1 MLADAR
7 LNSAASGPRGTGMTI
22 AKALVVD
29 DSKVVRVMFKR
40 MLEARGLGVETAA
53 SGQEAI
59 DHLKEHSADVI
70 FMDYMMPAAAGF
82 EVTTMIVGNPK
93 PSSIRWVMSTA
104 NDTPNDRARAKVCGA
119 SGFLTKPIG
128 EAALDVVLA
137 EMRERA
143 PVRARAAVPVAQPAS
158 AAAGLSRE
166 EISEIARQVAHEV
179 AQKLVQDAI

>member
-1 MLADAR
+1 
-7 LNSAASGPRGTGMTI
+7 MTI

-59 DHLKEHSADVI
+59 DHLKAHSTDVI
-70 FMDYMMPAAAGF
+70 FMDYMMPAADGF
-82 EVTTMIVGNPK
+82 EVTSMIVANPQTA
-93 PSSIRWVMSTA
+93 SIPVVMCTA

-128 EAALDVVLA
+128 EAALDVMLA
-137 EMRERA
+137 ELRERV
-143 PVRARAAVPVAQPAS
+143 PPPVPVAMPVAEPAP
-158 AAAGLSRE
+158 AVLGLSRE
-166 EISEIARQVAHEV
+166 EIVAIAQQIAREV
-179 AQKLVQDAI
+179 AEKCIQDAIAAMSAA